1 MKWLSCI
8 EFLKRRSLVVSSLVL
23 APMLVLILGL
33 MACVKHP
40 VGDPERSQ
48 VCPQYTGM
56 WLGED
61 AQGTAT
67 LLMLRPYDARTY
79 LLGIFSHRDEGH
91 AIKPLSHQD
100 GKAWLTTL
108 GDSTFITMEP
118 LVWSHFA
125 GFTEKPPYLVAK
137 ISRVEDTLRLRL
149 VDGGK
154 ALARAA
160 ADSREFE
167 AIVKEH
173 QDSDSLYEDQEHVFH
188 QVRATPRVEAILK
201 AFRPTD
207 FPGS

>member
-1 MKWLSCI
+1 MKWLQCI
-8 EFLKRRSLVVSSLVL
+8 EFLKRKSLVVSSLVL
-23 APMLVLILGL
+23 VPMLVLILGL

-61 AQGTAT
+61 SEGTAT

-79 LLGIFSHRDEGH
+79 LVGIFSHRDEGS
-91 AIKPLSHQD
+91 AIKPLSHHD
-100 GKAWLTTL
+100 GKAWLTTF

-137 ISRVEDTLRLRL
+137 ICRVEDTLRLRL

-154 ALARAA
+154 ALAQA

-173 QDSDSLYEDQEHVFH
+173 QDSDALYSDQEREFQ
-188 QVRATPRVEAILK
+188 QVQDTPRVEAILR

-207 FPGS
+207 FPES